1 MGDSAVERFSDDIRR
16 LASDC
21 LTVERWLGVDHT
33 STGLQQP
40 GVTGMLPTGPNGVS
54 EMPCSHESI
63 ADLFPE
69 TERIHEL
76 ARELRR
82 TCERIVEAVPSN
94 TGTITQHAPRHP
106 TVLVVDDIADTRD
119 MLSLILQRAGFAVI
133 TAANGLEGLIAAHSI
148 RPSLILMDIQMPI
161 LNGIEATRLLK
172 AMAATRH
179 IPVVAH
185 TSQPSSCHVPPGVLF
200 AHILPKPV
208 TPDVL
213 LALTQRF
220 VPDVNGAA

>member
-1 MGDSAVERFSDDIRR
+1 MGESAVERFCDDIRR

-21 LTVERWLGVDHT
+21 LIVEQSLCPDHA

-40 GVTGMLPTGPNGVS
+40 GVTNILPTDLDGVS
-54 EMPCSHESI
+54 AIPSSHELI
-63 ADLFPE
+63 ANLFPE
-69 TERIHEL
+69 TKRIREL
-76 ARELRR
+76 ACELRR
-82 TCERIVEAVPSN
+82 TCERIVQGVPSN
-94 TGTITQHAPRHP
+94 TGTTSQHAQHQP
-106 TVLVVDDIADTRD
+106 TILVVDDIADTRD
-119 MLSLILQRAGFAVI
+119 LLSLILQRAGFAVI
-133 TAANGLEGLIAAHSI
+133 TAPNGLEGLVAAHSI

-185 TSQPSSCHVPPGVLF
+185 TSQPASCHVPPGVLF
-200 AHILPKPV
+200 AHVLPKPV
-208 TPDVL
+208 IPDVL

-220 VPDVNGAA
+220 IPDVNGAA

>member
-1 MGDSAVERFSDDIRR
+1 MGDSAVERFRDDIRR

-21 LTVERWLGVDHT
+21 LTVERWLAGDHA

-40 GVTGMLPTGPNGVS
+40 GLTSKLPTGPNAAS
-54 EMPCSHESI
+54 EIPCSHESI
-63 ADLFPE
+63 ADLFPGA
-69 TERIHEL
+69 ERIHEL
-76 ARELRR
+76 ACELRR
-82 TCERIVEAVPSN
+82 TCERIVETVPSN
-94 TGTITQHAPRHP
+94 TGTISQRAQRHP
-106 TVLVVDDIADTRD
+106 TVLVVDDIDDTRD
-119 MLSLILQRAGFAVI
+119 LLSLILQRAGLTVI
-133 TAANGLEGLIAAHSI
+133 TAPNGLEALVAAHSI

-185 TSQPSSCHVPPGVLF
+185 TSQPASCHVPPGVLF

-208 TPDVL
+208 IPDVL

-220 VPDVNGAA
+220 IPDLNGAA